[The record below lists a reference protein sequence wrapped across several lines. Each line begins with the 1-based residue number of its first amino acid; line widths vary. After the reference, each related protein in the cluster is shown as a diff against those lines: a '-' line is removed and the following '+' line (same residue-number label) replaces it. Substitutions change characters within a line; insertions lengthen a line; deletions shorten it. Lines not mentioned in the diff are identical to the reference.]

1 MSAGYI
7 ADKFGYRSVTGI
19 SVVLMALTTL
29 SLSFLPA
36 FSVIPATRY
45 LTHLTRVLTRGVAD
59 LTKKMLYISKLNSEI
74 IRKYILTQIKGLF
87 SSLFSFWFFFRPKGW
102 YRDEWKCYR
111 HLLGFRL
118 HPQPDLWPANYSL
131 WHGNIIIFSLF
142 LSFQTLHKSLLRIE
156 RRKEKVRE
164 RIEREG

>member
-1 MSAGYI
+1 MNRFFFTWEILQKLKERARYTKKNIRLGKLSFKIKNLYIYINHRENKDMSAGYI

-59 LTKKMLYISKLNSEI
+59 LTKKILSLCYIFQNSIPKLLE
-74 IRKYILTQIKGLF
+74 
-87 SSLFSFWFFFRPKGW
+87 
-102 YRDEWKCYR
+102 
-111 HLLGFRL
+111 
-118 HPQPDLWPANYSL
+118 
-131 WHGNIIIFSLF
+131 NIF
-142 LSFQTLHKSLLRIE
+142 LHK
-156 RRKEKVRE
+156 
-164 RIEREG
+164 